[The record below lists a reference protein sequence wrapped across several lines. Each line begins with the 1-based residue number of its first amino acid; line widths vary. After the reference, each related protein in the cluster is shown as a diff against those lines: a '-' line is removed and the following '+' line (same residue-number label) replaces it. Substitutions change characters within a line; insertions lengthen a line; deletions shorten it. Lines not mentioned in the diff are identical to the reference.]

1 MSNWKRKFFLT
12 LAELLTVLAI
22 VFMVIP
28 AAAASTCPDGDGWTK
43 IDSGDLSTYYPVSG
57 ATEYCFKAGTEVY
70 DDRESWKSS
79 GKDLSHWSYF
89 IPQRTSTPLP
99 TTAPTKT
106 STSTQEP
113 TNTPGPTRTPRATS
127 TPESTRTPPPG
138 STPTYTATPGR
149 TSTGTPTSTPWYAT
163 PSSDPRIPCPCVYET
178 IIIQGESGEDD
189 HTALW
194 AAITLLAGTNAVWMI
209 KRRKLGK

>member
-1 MSNWKRKFFLT
+1 MSNWKRKFILT
-12 LAELLTVLAI
+12 SMELLTVLAF

-28 AAAASTCPDGDGWTK
+28 TAAAPTCPDGGGWTK
-43 IDSGDLSTYYPVSG
+43 IDSGDLSAYPVSG

-89 IPQRTSTPLP
+89 IPQHTATSVP
-99 TTAPTKT
+99 TTVPTET
-106 STSTQEP
+106 PTSTQEP
-113 TNTPGPTRTPRATS
+113 TNTPAPTNT
-127 TPESTRTPPPG
+127 PG

-149 TSTGTPTSTPWYAT
+149 TSTGTPTSTPWTAT
-163 PSSDPRIPCPCVYET
+163 PSSDPRIPCPCVET
-178 IIIQGESGEDD
+178 IIIQGEGGVD
-189 HTALW
+189 HDHIALW
-194 AAITLLAGTNAVWMI
+194 AVITLLAGTNGAWMI